1 MANSHSKGETMN
13 ISGLFPAKCFVRSHK
28 KLFLLRGMMKI
39 QPKSQKTYLHK
50 HDLVL
55 YTKLHPFYSYTSKDV
70 ISLPVFF
77 VRNNVHV
84 YE

>member
-28 KLFLLRGMMKI
+28 KLFFLRGMMKI

-55 YTKLHPFYSYTSKDV
+55 CTKLHPF
-70 ISLPVFF
+70 IHLPQK
-77 VRNNVHV
+77 
-84 YE
+84 